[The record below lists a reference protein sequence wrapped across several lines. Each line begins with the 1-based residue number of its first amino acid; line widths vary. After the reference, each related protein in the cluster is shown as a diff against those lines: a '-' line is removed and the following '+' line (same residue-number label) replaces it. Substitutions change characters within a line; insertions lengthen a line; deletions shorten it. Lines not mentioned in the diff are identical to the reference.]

1 MSKTSKGA
9 NGRDNQARKACQKG
23 CEKMDSTILDPV
35 WDILPLVISIMVL
48 AVVFGAIGGL
58 FAKLKF

>member
-1 MSKTSKGA
+1 
-9 NGRDNQARKACQKG
+9 
-23 CEKMDSTILDPV
+23 MDSTVLDPI

-58 FAKLKF
+58 FSKLKF